1 MHKYRTLFGYEFRRM
16 WWALILGGLMALVGV
31 LYLGMQVSMRG
42 ANCVPDFS
50 MSITDGI
57 TYGSTYAAGSLF
69 SDSLVET
76 INAGLYLAVVVF
88 PVLTAVMFR
97 DGHSRSQEEY
107 FRSLPFT
114 QSSRFAMRMGVGYMI
129 ITVGSVM
136 FGLGALLIRQAHI
149 EDVYMGD
156 LLSPYYRQLLG
167 NETIWHMLRSL
178 LVFWLCLLVIYTVC
192 VMAHTIVANGVLAGL
207 VSIGILLAPKVLLW
221 GVASI
226 GVKIPSYAKWKDMA
240 ESVMGGMLLDSSHS
254 RIMDTQSMAEVYYLR
269 YYSLWMTA
277 GVLLA
282 AGVVSYLLARHF
294 YCRKDMAK
302 QTFLVPGRGIRIV
315 LAVGMGACFGLLV
328 MTLISYYMMIQYMDQ
343 AVVIQAVLWGVS
355 SIVCSLVSY
364 GILRIRV
371 AD

>member
-1 MHKYRTLFGYEFRRM
+1 MHKYKTLFGYEFRRM

-57 TYGSTYAAGSLF
+57 TYGNTYAAGSLF

-129 ITVGSVM
+129 ITAVSVM

-149 EDVYMGD
+149 EDVYMGV
-156 LLSPYYRQLLG
+156 SFV
-167 NETIWHMLRSL
+167 SL
-178 LVFWLCLLVIYTVC
+178 LQ
-192 VMAHTIVANGVLAGL
+192 A
-207 VSIGILLAPKVLLW
+207 
-221 GVASI
+221 
-226 GVKIPSYAKWKDMA
+226 
-240 ESVMGGMLLDSSHS
+240 
-254 RIMDTQSMAEVYYLR
+254 
-269 YYSLWMTA
+269 
-277 GVLLA
+277 A
-282 AGVVSYLLARHF
+282 AG
-294 YCRKDMAK
+294 K
-302 QTFLVPGRGIRIV
+302 
-315 LAVGMGACFGLLV
+315 
-328 MTLISYYMMIQYMDQ
+328 
-343 AVVIQAVLWGVS
+343 
-355 SIVCSLVSY
+355 
-364 GILRIRV
+364 
-371 AD
+371 